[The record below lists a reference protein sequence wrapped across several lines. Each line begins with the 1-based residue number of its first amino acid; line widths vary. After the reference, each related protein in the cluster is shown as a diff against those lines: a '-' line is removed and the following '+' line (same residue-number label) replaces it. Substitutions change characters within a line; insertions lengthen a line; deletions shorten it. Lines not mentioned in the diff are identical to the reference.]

1 MEMIEVL
8 NIIRWRE
15 AKDLYMS
22 GKMDEELVRNNKN
35 RKSTIETTWEE
46 VERVIKNRGKELIM
60 G

>member
-1 MEMIEVL
+1 
-8 NIIRWRE
+8 
-15 AKDLYMS
+15 MS